1 MKLATI
7 VDQRGF
13 WKTHPRMLIS
23 SHTSQ
28 MMLVILKRL
37 SCSLSSKWFGIITS
51 QNCLAWLCPKYQ
63 ASASKRKIT
72 WQHLLSVLSACSE
85 AQLIYSVGKKEPQ
98 DSQLTTFLL
107 FELCIVSPD
116 SDDLILWNTRN
127 RDTSLFTN
135 VLCYILILHKF
146 GWKQDITNMQK
157 RMLTQGLGQ
166 YRVKPRVILDPELL
180 TTYEQFETWS

>member
-63 ASASKRKIT
+63 SSASKRKIT

-85 AQLIYSVGKKEPQ
+85 ARLIYSVGKKEPQ

-107 FELCIVSPD
+107 FE
-116 SDDLILWNTRN
+116 
-127 RDTSLFTN
+127 
-135 VLCYILILHKF
+135 F

-166 YRVKPRVILDPELL
+166 YSVKLRVILDPELL

>member
-98 DSQLTTFLL
+98 DSQL
-107 FELCIVSPD
+107 CIVSPD

-127 RDTSLFTN
+127 RDSSLFTN
-135 VLCYILILHKF
+135 VLCYILILRKF
-146 GWKQDITNMQK
+146 GWKQDIPLICK
-157 RMLTQGLGQ
+157 
-166 YRVKPRVILDPELL
+166 KEC
-180 TTYEQFETWS
+180 